1 VHAAADVAIVP
12 RALDGGVP
20 VKLLDALARGV
31 PVVAQRRALG
41 GLALGGCASVCA
53 DDDADALAAAL
64 GAMLAAPIAAREVA
78 QRGRAYVAAEH
89 SAARFRSTL
98 DDAIA
103 RATTR
108 VTAGGR

>member
-1 VHAAADVAIVP
+1 
-12 RALDGGVP
+12 

-41 GLALGGCASVCA
+41 GLALSGCASVCA
-53 DDDADALAAAL
+53 DDDADALDAAL

-78 QRGRAYVAAEH
+78 QRGRAYVTREH
-89 SAARFRSTL
+89 SAGRFRATL
-98 DDAIA
+98 DAVVA
-103 RATTR
+103 RASTR